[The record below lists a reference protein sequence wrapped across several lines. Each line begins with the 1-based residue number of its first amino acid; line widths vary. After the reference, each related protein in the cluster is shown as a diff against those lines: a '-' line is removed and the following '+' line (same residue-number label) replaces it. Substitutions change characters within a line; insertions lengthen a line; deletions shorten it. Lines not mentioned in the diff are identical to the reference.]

1 MLEEQAFGMTFEH
14 RKVEMLEGKVK
25 AQKNT
30 IESLISANERAADI
44 INDHKTRIES
54 LEQQVKAI
62 NGAKLGPII
71 NQYPML

>member
-30 IESLISANERAADI
+30 IASLISANERAADI
-44 INDHKTRIES
+44 INGHKTRIET
-54 LEQQVKAI
+54 LEKQVEAI
-62 NGAKLGPII
+62 NRGKLGPVIEHA
-71 NQYPML
+71 

>member
-25 AQKNT
+25 AQKKT

-44 INDHKTRIES
+44 INDHKTRVEALEKQS
-54 LEQQVKAI
+54 LRLS
-62 NGAKLGPII
+62 KLVDPTY
-71 NQYPML
+71 QE